1 MSDFLEITCKSS
13 GKVRR
18 FSVGTEASFALQL
31 INQKLDSV
39 DPSALYIEAIK
50 QGEEPISFGP
60 NSVLI
65 DYGDGW
71 KLQTVT
77 RQGSHRQ
84 KAMEEFPTAIEP
96 ASGDVH
102 SATDVHLDLLEPP
115 LQDESR
121 PITSE
126 PVSDVE
132 SQSLEKLDF
141 TDTFKTDVTR
151 KQVFNSRDELIRWAR
166 DLGKSIGMVVVIKR
180 SDVGSSGRVPRVFMA
195 CERFGKKSEHPFTKK
210 AQKMSKGFNC
220 PFLLRGLKMPKDDQ
234 WVVKVECG
242 HHNHPLGPL
251 QGSFAGRLNSEEKE
265 IVVQMLRAGIKPKEI
280 LQVLKDR
287 DEHSE
292 STIHTI
298 YNTQARHA
306 QVPQLQKTWILKNK
320 PLSTMAEGEQV
331 ANNESP
337 PQQQQTILQLPH
349 QFLEIYCKCSGKVR
363 RFSVGTEASFALQLI
378 NKKLGHGVPSAL
390 YIEAIKEGE
399 EPITFGPNS
408 VLIDY
413 GDGWKLETVT
423 NEGSEI
429 QNEYDYKELPD
440 IIEPAR
446 DDVQSA
452 TDLEFHLTDLPL
464 QDENMPVTSEP
475 ISDIE
480 SQSLRKLDF
489 TDAFTTDVVFN
500 CRDELVTWARDVG
513 RSVGMVVI
521 IKKSEFGAS
530 GRSSRI
536 FLACERFG
544 KRREY
549 KVPFKKKTSAPSR
562 RVSKGKVKTRR
573 DVSNIPDGIRR
584 NGHNIPVGIR
594 RNGCSIPFETRRNVC
609 SIPMQQFLIKLIL
622 Y

>member
-84 KAMEEFPTAIEP
+84 KAMEEFPTAIKP

-166 DLGKSIGMVVVIKR
+166 DLGKSIGMVR
-180 SDVGSSGRVPRVFMA
+180 
-195 CERFGKKSEHPFTKK
+195 
-210 AQKMSKGFNC
+210 
-220 PFLLRGLKMPKDDQ
+220 
-234 WVVKVECG
+234 
-242 HHNHPLGPL
+242 
-251 QGSFAGRLNSEEKE
+251 
-265 IVVQMLRAGIKPKEI
+265 
-280 LQVLKDR
+280 
-287 DEHSE
+287 
-292 STIHTI
+292 
-298 YNTQARHA
+298 
-306 QVPQLQKTWILKNK
+306 
-320 PLSTMAEGEQV
+320 EQV

-549 KVPFKKKTSAPSR
+549 KVPFKKKTSATRR
-562 RVSKGKVKTRR
+562 RVSKRCDCPFLLRGIKMPKDDQWRVKVECGYHNHPLERHLQGSSVAGKLTPEEKDIVIQLLRQGVKAKEILKVLKER
-573 DVSNIPDGIRR
+573 DERNESTVRTIYNAQAKLRHEEMSATSQMGYEEMATTSQLGYEEMDAVSHLRHEEMSAVSQCN
-584 NGHNIPVGIR
+584 
-594 RNGCSIPFETRRNVC
+594 S
-609 SIPMQQFLIKLIL
+609 S
-622 Y
+622 